1 MKTVRY
7 EMKNTRAEMN
17 YYLCIA
23 GKKNSELEGMGIE
36 TKIKFKEKY
45 IFLNE

>member
-1 MKTVRY
+1 MKTTRY
-7 EMKNTRAEMN
+7 EMKNTLAEMN

-23 GKKNSELEGMGIE
+23 GKKSELEGIGIE
-36 TKIKFKEKY
+36 TKIKLKEKY